1 MLPVTKEALK
11 VEKPKPSEETT
22 QQKNIYFIEVKTADN
37 QKAGNN
43 VMISLSG
50 TKNEIPCETA
60 LMKLE
65 NPSCNDDEH
74 GDLWKFKLESE
85 EMDEILSCTILKDGR
100 NQLELDFIKGTI
112 SIKQLPPFRA
122 YIQLKGS

>member
-74 GDLWKFKLESE
+74 SDLWKFRLESE
-85 EMDEILSCTILKDGR
+85 VMDEILSCTILKDGR
-100 NQLELDFIKGTI
+100 DQLELDFIKGTI

>member
-50 TKNEIPCETA
+50 TKNGIPCETA

-65 NPSCNDDEH
+65 NPSSDDYE
-74 GDLWKFKLESE
+74 LWKFRLESE
-85 EMDEILSCTILKDGR
+85 VMDEILSCTILKDGPD
-100 NQLELDFIKGTI
+100 QLELDFIKGTI

-122 YIQLKGS
+122 YITCIFS

>member
-112 SIKQLPPFRA
+112 SMKQLPPAVF
-122 YIQLKGS
+122 LF

>member
-112 SIKQLPPFRA
+112 SMIHGP
-122 YIQLKGS
+122 

>member
-1 MLPVTKEALK
+1 
-11 VEKPKPSEETT
+11 
-22 QQKNIYFIEVKTADN
+22 
-37 QKAGNN
+37 
-43 VMISLSG
+43 MILLSG
-50 TKNEIPCETA
+50 TKNEIPCETD

-65 NPSCNDDEH
+65 NPSCSDDEH

-100 NQLELDFIKGTI
+100 DQLELDFIKGTI